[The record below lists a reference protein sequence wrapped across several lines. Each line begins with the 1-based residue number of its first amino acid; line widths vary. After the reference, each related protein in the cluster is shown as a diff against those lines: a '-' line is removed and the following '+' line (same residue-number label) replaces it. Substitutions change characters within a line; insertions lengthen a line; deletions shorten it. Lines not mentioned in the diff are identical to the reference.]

1 MSEKELY
8 DIVAGNIMKLLNWSD
23 RSQADLAKYM
33 NVSQTAVSNWCN
45 GIKMPRMDKIDKI
58 CEFFG
63 VNRTELFNNLTHE
76 YLNSKRRTQKLMEI
90 WDALNPDGQEKIIEY
105 ANMILKT
112 GDYSSVSQQAEERR
126 A

>member
-23 RSQADLAKYM
+23 RSQADLVKYM